1 MRENMDGYIRG
12 LGAFQG
18 PAYDNSYIGRLHYRR
33 FQPAGPETRFTARC
47 RRQRKNYQQLLV
59 EGWERG
65 EQVGWLQAELL
76 FFAQKVNHSEKIGL
90 QKAEDGSL
98 EGYTPWRSF
107 SSEELRAFAR
117 VTGDTNPIHLGVV
130 PVVQGLLLWRSLFE
144 QLGEPERFH
153 MAFYVPVHAGNM
165 IYIREEEKN
174 ERNER
179 EFASICGRSDRPAG
193 TGTGDD
199 GQCGL
204 CRAAGRLG
212 VHFFSAA
219 FHTRHGDGADH
230 RRESGRL
237 HHEA

>member
-90 QKAEDGSL
+90 QKAED
-98 EGYTPWRSF
+98 
-107 SSEELRAFAR
+107 
-117 VTGDTNPIHLGVV
+117 
-130 PVVQGLLLWRSLFE
+130 
-144 QLGEPERFH
+144 
-153 MAFYVPVHAGNM
+153 
-165 IYIREEEKN
+165 
-174 ERNER
+174 
-179 EFASICGRSDRPAG
+179 
-193 TGTGDD
+193 
-199 GQCGL
+199 
-204 CRAAGRLG
+204 
-212 VHFFSAA
+212 
-219 FHTRHGDGADH
+219 
-230 RRESGRL
+230 
-237 HHEA
+237 